1 MSTGYYKTVVKIK
14 EEHGWNKK
22 KGEAIY
28 KTVTENYIV
37 EAGSPQAAADKT
49 EKEMD
54 GCMGEWRI
62 DSVKEVKITKII

>member
-14 EEHGWNKK
+14 EENGWNKK
-22 KGEAIY
+22 KGEPIY

-37 EAGSPQAAADKT
+37 EAGSPQSAADKT

>member
-14 EEHGWNKK
+14 EENGWSKK
-22 KGEAIY
+22 KAAPIY

-49 EKEMD
+49 EKEME